1 MDRRM
6 QWEVVLDWEFIW
18 LHIWQKSYRV
28 ELWMSVRCF
37 EIASSFLIPKPTP
50 CRFIN
55 SKPSKPLLKQM
66 KPSTLAVLLWSSTP
80 TTNSFFLKLLERFNF
95 QMILQHRFGSEESTF
110 CSRDD
115 SRQSSG
121 YFLSSEPGCCCGVA
135 RDKQEHSWGK
145 SSHASLSLIKEIW
158 TCPDR
163 SLSLTTHTAE
173 VSTLTLRTAG
183 FHWNVLR
190 LLHYRYHS
198 NSSLTRTVYGEHE
211 SPIHTHHTHVH
222 TPTLSIQTLT
232 RLPHRQLPGFLLSK
246 TLALTHD

>member
-1 MDRRM
+1 MFWNSVFFSHPKTHTL
-6 QWEVVLDWEFIW
+6 QV
-18 LHIWQKSYRV
+18 RV
-28 ELWMSVRCF
+28 QE
-37 EIASSFLIPKPTP
+37 
-50 CRFIN
+50 
-55 SKPSKPLLKQM
+55 SKPLLKQM

-80 TTNSFFLKLLERFNF
+80 TTNSFFLKLLERFYF
-95 QMILQHRFGSEESTF
+95 RMILQHRIGSEESTF
-110 CSRDD
+110 CSGDD

-145 SSHASLSLIKEIW
+145 SSLSLMKEIW

-190 LLHYRYHS
+190 LLRYRYHS
-198 NSSLTRTVYGEHE
+198 NSSLTRTAYGEHE
-211 SPIHTHHTHVH
+211 SPVHTHHTHTCTRPRCQSKPSHVSH
-222 TPTLSIQTLT
+222 TGSCQGSFCPKL
-232 RLPHRQLPGFLLSK
+232 
-246 TLALTHD
+246 